1 MQPKWQEQEVYMRKL
16 IFLSGIAALF
26 FTAQLQA
33 QLISIKT
40 VPVASGSQFEI
51 FPSQTLGMGS
61 VSIAIDDPWL
71 DIFVNP
77 AKGDSIMGLNLFL
90 APTFS
95 SLIKFDGSIQ
105 SLPGAV
111 TYGNEK
117 WFAAFSAVS
126 QTVKTAGQDQVFW
139 ADQELL
145 SDNNN
150 RNSFYYAS
158 LGKHV
163 PDKDLSIGISAFYAK
178 INALQGVSLL
188 YNRQNPKQNGYLYDI
203 RLGLV
208 KNLSKMERISALLL
222 YNYFDMTH
230 TYQTWINTW
239 DDVQGFWI
247 SGPQEIKN
255 LDQSKTYGF
264 QLEYVKPLTESG
276 WNFGSQFTFNKKS
289 HPKIPN
295 YEIMNIP
302 RDPGDSYAYN
312 FGVGLSRTKK
322 TVSVAFDFIYEPIFT
337 HTWADAANDIEIDEQ
352 RTIRKGQM
360 TVENNFVFSNWRAG
374 IGFKENKEPFG
385 IQLGLQVHN
394 INYSLDQ
401 KNYIEQNKRKQNENW
416 MEWTFSWGFHYAFS
430 LFKFQ
435 YTGFVISGT
444 GRPGTAP
451 QWAVRGMQEDMMF
464 GDYIPAPEGALT
476 LDESA
481 ILVHRFTIAI
491 PID

>member
-1 MQPKWQEQEVYMRKL
+1 MRKSFPFF
-16 IFLSGIAALF
+16 IITVLF
-26 FTAQLQA
+26 FSLQLQA

-40 VPVASGSQFEI
+40 VPVASGSQFDI

-61 VSIAIDDPWL
+61 ASIALDDPWL
-71 DIFVNP
+71 DPFVNP
-77 AKGDSIMGLNLFL
+77 AKGDSLKGLDLYL
-90 APTFS
+90 TPTFS
-95 SLIKFDGSIQ
+95 SLSKFDRSIQ

-111 TYGNEK
+111 TYGNER
-117 WFAAFSAVS
+117 WFGAFSAVS
-126 QTVKTAGQDQVFW
+126 QTVKTAGQEQVFGGS
-139 ADQELL
+139 QELL
-145 SDNNN
+145 NDNNN

-163 PDKDLSIGISAFYAK
+163 PEKDLSIGISAFYAK

-188 YNRQNPKQNGYLYDI
+188 YNRQNPDQNGHLYDL

-208 KNLSKMERISALLL
+208 KSLSNMERISALLL

-230 TYQTWINTW
+230 TYQSWINIW
-239 DDVQGFWI
+239 DELQNDWF

-255 LDQSKTYGF
+255 LDRSKTYGF

-276 WNFGSQFTFNKKS
+276 WNFGSQFTINKKS

-302 RDPGDSYAYN
+302 RDPGNTYAYN
-312 FGVGLSRTKK
+312 FGIGLSRTKK
-322 TVSVAFDFIYEPIFT
+322 TASVAFNFIYEPIFT
-337 HTWADAANDIEIDEQ
+337 HTWADAAEDMEITEEY
-352 RTIRKGQM
+352 TIRKGQM
-360 TVENNFVFSNWRAG
+360 TVENHFVFSNWRAG
-374 IGFKENKEPFG
+374 IGFMENKKPFG

-394 INYSLDQ
+394 INYELDQ

-416 MEWTFSWGFHYAFS
+416 MEWTLSWGFNYAFS
-430 LFKFQ
+430 LFNLQ
-435 YTGFVISGT
+435 YTGFAVKGT

-451 QWAVRGMQEDMMF
+451 QWAVREMQNAIMF
-464 GDYIPAPEGALT
+464 DDYIPAPEGALT
-476 LDESA
+476 LDEA
-481 ILVHRFTIAI
+481 FVFVHRLTIAI